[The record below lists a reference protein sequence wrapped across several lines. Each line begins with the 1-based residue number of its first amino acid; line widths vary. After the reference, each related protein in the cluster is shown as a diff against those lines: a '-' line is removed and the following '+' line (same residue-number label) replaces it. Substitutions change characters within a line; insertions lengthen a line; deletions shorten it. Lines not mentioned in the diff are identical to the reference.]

1 MLGLID
7 HGVPGWS
14 QPSDGFHYLNSQPST
29 YEVYFGLGQRLI
41 FLNTLNVFKISL
53 AGLKLGDYLV
63 RTSDA
68 ITLNGSFLDI
78 GTGSGAHALLM
89 RKLGNKKIIA
99 TDICK
104 ASINQAKTHEK
115 INFKTS
121 EITFHISNLFEKIP
135 QQKFQTIAFNPPG
148 WRTPSTSLI
157 KILEGLERKGE
168 LSARAM
174 FYGDDVIT
182 RFLEDLPRY
191 LSIGGR
197 AIIGLN
203 SLVGIDDIFKKY
215 NDKNNKTPLLQYKLI
230 ERYTLPLLY
239 YSAQWQKLE
248 KNLKIEFEEWSR
260 KGLANYTIDRQGKI
274 YWSYEIIE
282 ISHRSSEK

>member
-14 QPSDGFHYLNSQPST
+14 QPNDGFDYLNSQPST
-29 YEVYFGLGQRLI
+29 YEVYFGLGQRLV
-41 FLNTLNVFKISL
+41 FLNAFNVFKISL

-68 ITLNGSFLDI
+68 TTLNGSFLDV

-89 RKLGNKKIIA
+89 RKLGNKKIMA

-104 ASINQAKTHEK
+104 TSIDQAKNHEK
-115 INFKTS
+115 INFKNS
-121 EITFHISNLFEKIP
+121 EITFHTSNLFEKIP
-135 QQKFQTIAFNPPG
+135 QQKFQTVVFNPPG
-148 WRTPSTSLI
+148 WRTPSTSLN
-157 KILEGLERKGE
+157 KILESFERKGE
-168 LSARAM
+168 LSARTM

-197 AIIGLN
+197 AIVGLN
-203 SLVGIDDIFKKY
+203 SLVGIDDILRKY
-215 NDKNNKTPLLQYKLI
+215 NNKNNKTPPLQFKLI
-230 ERYTLPLLY
+230 ERHTLPLFY

-248 KNLKIEFEEWSR
+248 KHLKNEFEDWSR
-260 KGLANYTIDRQGKI
+260 RGLANYTIDRQGNI

-282 ISHRSSEK
+282 FSHRLSEK